1 MTVPDRPVAV
11 YGLSFHPDALSDLL
25 AAPGDMRDLALAR
38 LQEVVRAQVA
48 GGKLRYD
55 LAGYRK
61 LYLGARADWRIVY
74 AHRPAP
80 PGAPRP
86 TEIHVVAMG
95 PRERHEV
102 YHTVRAR
109 MGLARPATGPRA
121 HAARSQP
128 PHLRPHT
135 PAAPDRA
142 SAAPPVSGIA
152 APAPTVVP
160 KGPAR

>member
-1 MTVPDRPVAV
+1 MNLPARPVAV
-11 YGLSFHPDALSDLL
+11 YGLSFHPDALNDLL

-38 LQEVVRAQVA
+38 LQDAVRAQIA

-109 MGLARPATGPRA
+109 MGLTRPATGPRA
-121 HAARSQP
+121 HAARSRP
-128 PHLRPHT
+128 PHLRTHT
-135 PAAPDRA
+135 PAPSDRA
-142 SAAPPVSGIA
+142 PAAPPVPGLP
-152 APAPTVVP
+152 APALTVFP